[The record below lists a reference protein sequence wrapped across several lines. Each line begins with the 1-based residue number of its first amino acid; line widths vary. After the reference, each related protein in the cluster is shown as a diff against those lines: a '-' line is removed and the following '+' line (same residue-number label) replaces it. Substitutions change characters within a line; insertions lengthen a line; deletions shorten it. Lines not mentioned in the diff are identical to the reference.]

1 MTYRRWADLRE
12 DVQSSNVIRAHDK
25 APLEVTEIAV
35 DWYDQVHRDM
45 DRTDVLMGA
54 AWSVPAPLTLVSE
67 RVDHNTAIAR
77 VSGGSA
83 ATEYQLT
90 CTATFAS
97 GRVVPRVVMMT
108 VRAI

>member
-1 MTYRRWADLRE
+1 MTYRRWADYRE
-12 DVQSSNVIRAHDK
+12 DTQSSNVMRAHDK

-35 DWYDQVHRDM
+35 DWFDQVHRDM
-45 DRTDVLMGA
+45 DRADALMSA
-54 AWSVPAPLTLVSE
+54 AWSVPAPLSLVSE

-77 VSGGSA
+77 ISGGDA

-97 GRVVPRVVMMT
+97 GRVVPRVVLLT